1 MITTWED
8 RARSRL
14 NKAPLSGAHNRN
26 QVYLPLWKILVH
38 GIVFCVIYI
47 YIFLPRP
54 RYAYFFHKGRH
65 LFLIKLAVRLCVRQ
79 IVTEPII
86 CHSYHPE
93 CSHEDINRKRSH
105 FVCKEK
111 GRRRFLKISEALIH
125 TRLRGERSEQQRNY
139 GGREEILTMRT
150 DSANNFTE
158 EALL

>member
-8 RARSRL
+8 RARNRL

-125 TRLRGERSEQQRNY
+125 TRLRGEHSEQQRSY
-139 GGREEILTMRT
+139 GGREAILTMRT

>member
-38 GIVFCVIYI
+38 GIVFCIIYI
-47 YIFLPRP
+47 Y
-54 RYAYFFHKGRH
+54 FFYHDQDMLISSIKEDI
-65 LFLIKLAVRLCVRQ
+65 FLIKLAVRLCVRQ

-86 CHSYHPE
+86 LSFLPSE

-105 FVCKEK
+105 FVCKKKGGSAIRSQKLWFTLAWGRAQWATEK
-111 GRRRFLKISEALIH
+111 LWRREA
-125 TRLRGERSEQQRNY
+125 
-139 GGREEILTMRT
+139 ILTMRT